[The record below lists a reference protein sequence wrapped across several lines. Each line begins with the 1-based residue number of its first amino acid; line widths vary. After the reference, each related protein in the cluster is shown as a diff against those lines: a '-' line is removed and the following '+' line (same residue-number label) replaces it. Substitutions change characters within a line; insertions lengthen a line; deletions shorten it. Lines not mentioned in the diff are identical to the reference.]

1 MAKINIFDNY
11 LKDEAYLFI
20 KPVVEL
26 GIFTFMNSADG
37 KINHTYEYQV
47 VNLGVPYRDGN
58 IKQMMGTQDRTWSWD
73 GYLTSTTAMTA
84 HEQMEA
90 IEMLLKNGLPVS
102 LVYLGHC
109 WSVVIKSFTANIIR
123 ECRVDYSITV
133 EEYIPTYMQYKP
145 AKIIP
150 IIPPEYGIIP
160 PPPGGGGGGIPINP
174 NDPCVDQPCSEF
186 HFRCDTSNP
195 ILYSG
200 KIFSVKKGTTSGVPI
215 DTNELVNAW
224 IDITKERYH
233 DATGKEMSIHPNWIE
248 KLKWLID
255 TVCYILHLSLV
266 KGLKDWIKDLIKA
279 GKVSADEEDNLV
291 HCVTYLTGA
300 CLDKVW
306 YRELGSYMTTPC
318 VKVNLEPA
326 NVIPKLPFPHIFE
339 PIFEAY
345 GKGYIIK
352 EKIWDYLKVSPTLYQ
367 KLEVQ
372 ILRPNIELPE
382 KCIQWCQA
390 GGWQGA

>member
-11 LKDEAYLFI
+11 LKDDAYLFI

-109 WSVVIKSFTANIIR
+109 WNVVIKSFSANILR

-160 PPPGGGGGGIPINP
+160 PPPGGGGGDGGIPTNP
-174 NDPCVDQPCSEF
+174 NDPCADQPCSEI
-186 HFRCDTSNP
+186 RLLCNINNP
-195 ILYSG
+195 IIYSG
-200 KIFSVKKGTTSGVPI
+200 YVNKIKKDTTSGPDVN
-215 DTNELVNAW
+215 TNDFVNYW
-224 IDITKERYH
+224 ISQTKEQYFRDYSLEYPFH
-233 DATGKEMSIHPNWIE
+233 NS
-248 KLKWLID
+248 WLPELQLMVAL
-255 TVCYILHLSLV
+255 TLLILSQILSLTAEV
-266 KGLKDWIKDLIKA
+266 
-279 GKVSADEEDNLV
+279 KVSELLSAGTINAEDRKRLLHCITNLPPECLQDFWYEELS
-291 HCVTYLTGA
+291 
-300 CLDKVW
+300 
-306 YRELGSYMTTPC
+306 RYMTTPC
-318 VKVNLEPA
+318 VTITLYPPA
-326 NVIPKLPFPHIFE
+326 RGRNITAWWQGSLLQAGE
-339 PIFEAY
+339 Y
-345 GKGYIIK
+345 GYIFSK
-352 EKIWDYLKVSPTLYQ
+352 GLQDYLTTYKNCKIYLEIRKPSIEISQECIEWCKKGEWYQ
-367 KLEVQ
+367 
-372 ILRPNIELPE
+372 P
-382 KCIQWCQA
+382 
-390 GGWQGA
+390 